1 MVLLGCWNA
10 VARYLGRYYGH
21 SLSSNAL
28 LEAQSHMFAVVF
40 LLGGAYTL
48 QRNEHVRVDV
58 LYSRLSKR
66 GRAIVDVL
74 GTACLLVPFCAFGVW
89 SSWPGVLESIRV
101 REISPD
107 PGGLP
112 RYPIKMLVP
121 VSFVLLA
128 LQGLSSF
135 ARSIRTMSDP
145 EHRE

>member
-1 MVLLGCWNA
+1 
-10 VARYLGRYYGH
+10 
-21 SLSSNAL
+21 
-28 LEAQSHMFAVVF
+28 
-40 LLGGAYTL
+40 
-48 QRNEHVRVDV
+48 
-58 LYSRLSKR
+58 
-66 GRAIVDVL
+66 
-74 GTACLLVPFCAFGVW
+74 
-89 SSWPGVLESIRV
+89 VLESIRV